1 VISSTATTHSA
12 QLKLSQKAQEKK
24 PDKIRRHMPNLE
36 DNEMGKKKS
45 SNTVSRRP
53 DAQVQKN
60 IESIMRLDKH
70 TSRQRSIAE
79 HVADKITTFAGST
92 PFIIFHIVWFGGWI
106 LVNLRLIPGVSPF
119 DPFPFSFLTLVVSL
133 EAIFLALLV
142 LKSQN
147 RMTKEADKRAH
158 IDLQINMLA
167 EQEGTKILNMIQ
179 RIGKHLG
186 LEEEID
192 EAMQQLSQ
200 ETDVNQVAKTLD
212 EKFSN

>member
-1 VISSTATTHSA
+1 MIKKKTDGIGRHRPGPGDKKIRKEKSSTTLPGRSD
-12 QLKLSQKAQEKK
+12 E
-24 PDKIRRHMPNLE
+24 
-36 DNEMGKKKS
+36 
-45 SNTVSRRP
+45 
-53 DAQVQKN
+53 QVQKN
-60 IESIMRLDKH
+60 IESIMRLDKQN
-70 TSRQRSIAE
+70 SLQRSTAE
-79 HVADKITTFAGST
+79 HIADKITTFAGST
-92 PFIIFHIVWFGGWI
+92 PFIIFHIAWFGGWI
-106 LVNLRLIPGVSPF
+106 LVNLRLIPGIRPF

-147 RMTKEADKRAH
+147 RMTREADKRAH

-192 EAMQQLSQ
+192 DVLQQLSQ
-200 ETDVNQVAKTLD
+200 DTDVNQVAKTLD
-212 EKFSN
+212 EKSSD

>member
-1 VISSTATTHSA
+1 MI
-12 QLKLSQKAQEKK
+12 EKK
-24 PDKIRRHMPNLE
+24 PGRIGERKSSPG
-36 DNEMGKKKS
+36 DNEIKEKKS
-45 SNTVSRRP
+45 SKARP
-53 DAQVQKN
+53 GRTDIQVQKN
-60 IESIMRLDKH
+60 IESIMRLDRQ
-70 TSRQRSIAE
+70 TSRQRSTAE
-79 HVADKITTFAGST
+79 HVADNITTFAGST

-106 LVNLRLIPGVSPF
+106 LVNLRLIPGIRPF

-167 EQEGTKILNMIQ
+167 EQEATKILKMIQ

-186 LEEEID
+186 LAEEID
-192 EAMQQLSQ
+192 EAMEQLSQ

-212 EKFSN
+212 EKSLD

>member
-1 VISSTATTHSA
+1 MIKK
-12 QLKLSQKAQEKK
+12 KL
-24 PDKIRRHMPNLE
+24 DRTRRRMPNLE
-36 DNEMGKKKS
+36 NNEMGKKKS
-45 SNTVSRRP
+45 SKTLSGRP

-106 LVNLRLIPGVSPF
+106 LVNLRLIPGISPF

-212 EKFSN
+212 EKSSN